1 MTADTGAYDAG
12 RADAAPLFPGF
23 SDAELA
29 RRRDVVRGLM
39 AEQDIEA
46 LLLYGA
52 LGLDNEVSY
61 LSDFLVTR
69 EALLLFPADAAA
81 SGPLLLVEYFNHV
94 PAARRVARQCEVR
107 WGGEDIAV
115 TAAEAA
121 RTLGL
126 ARARL
131 GFAGPLPARQYLA
144 IQRALPE
151 ATLVDFSA
159 PLRRLRL
166 VKSAEELAFL
176 RRGAELTDRAALALE
191 REARPGMTE
200 HELIALIE
208 GAYVGQGGQ
217 TGIHYLATTPMAQ
230 PSACVPAQRPS
241 NRRIAAGD
249 ALLFEISAQSHGYP
263 GQLLRTFSIAA
274 EPAPAYQRMYA
285 LAVEV
290 FDAIAATLRAGAT
303 SDAVLDAAERIHTE
317 GYTICDDLLH
327 GLGGGYLPPI
337 LRTRQTSATPPAP
350 FTFAENMTVVIQPN
364 VITPDERS
372 GVQVGEL
379 VRVTRDGI
387 ERLHSYPMRFTRCG

>member
-1 MTADTGAYDAG
+1 MTTDTDVHDAG
-12 RADAAPLFPGF
+12 GMGAEPLLPHFSAAEF
-23 SDAELA
+23 A
-29 RRRDVVRGLM
+29 RRRSVARGLM
-39 AEQDIEA
+39 ADQGIEA
-46 LLLYGA
+46 LLLYGS

-61 LSDFLVTR
+61 LSNFLVTR
-69 EALLLFPADAAA
+69 EALLLFLADEAATE
-81 SGPLLLVEYFNHV
+81 PLLLVEYYNHL
-94 PAARRVARQCEVR
+94 PAARRVAHQCEVR

-115 TAAEAA
+115 TAAAAA
-121 RTLGL
+121 RALGL
-126 ARARL
+126 ASARL
-131 GFAGPLPARQYLA
+131 GYAGPLPARQYLA
-144 IQRALPE
+144 VQRELPQ
-151 ATLVDFSA
+151 ATLVDFAA
-159 PLRRLRL
+159 PLRQLRL

-230 PSACVPAQRPS
+230 PTACVPAQRPS

-263 GQLLRTFSIAA
+263 GQLLRTFSVAA
-274 EPAPAYQRMYA
+274 EPTPAYQRMYA

-290 FDAIAATLRAGAT
+290 FERIATTLRAGAT
-303 SDAVLDAAERIHTE
+303 SDAVLDAAERIHAA

-364 VITPDERS
+364 VITPDEQS